1 MRVGLGL
8 NPGDPCYD
16 QNRPSWLPYC
26 INDVAESECES
37 GTTDILSAACSDI
50 GQQTGAALTE
60 AGSALASGAAS
71 GVASGLSNFT
81 LGGSV
86 LAIGAIAVV
95 ALVVLMAVEK

>member
-16 QNRPSWLPYC
+16 QDRPSWLPYWF
-26 INDVAESECES
+26 NDVAESECES
-37 GTTDILSAACSDI
+37 GTNNILSAAFSDI
-50 GQQTGAALTE
+50 GQQGAAAVTGAA
-60 AGSALASGAAS
+60 SALASGAAS
-71 GVASGLSNFT
+71 GVSAGLSNFT